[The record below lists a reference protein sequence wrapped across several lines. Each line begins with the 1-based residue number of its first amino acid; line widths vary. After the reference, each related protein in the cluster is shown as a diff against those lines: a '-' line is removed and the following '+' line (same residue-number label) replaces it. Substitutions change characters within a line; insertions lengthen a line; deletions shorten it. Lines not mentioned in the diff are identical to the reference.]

1 MKKVYLLL
9 SLFLVLSSCN
19 ISSDCGDCILP
30 PRDFNFEFVD
40 AVTLQNLFDSE
51 VFDIENFKVTDE
63 NNTDI
68 NFNVFRYNERT
79 IFSLRAI
86 GYELEPKIYTIELSP
101 EVSVIVQL
109 DMDKNSDGCCISYD
123 VEEFSIQNYEY
134 SVISI
139 TGIIQVKIQIL

>member
-9 SLFLVLSSCN
+9 GLVLVLSSCD
-19 ISSDCGDCILP
+19 ISSDCGDCLIP

-40 AVTLQNLFDSE
+40 AVSLENLFDSE

-63 NNTDI
+63 DNTDV
-68 NFNVFRYNERT
+68 NFNIIMYNERT

-86 GYELEPKIYTIELSP
+86 GWELDPKIYTIELSP
-101 EVSVIVQL
+101 QVSVIVHL
-109 DMDKNSDGCCISYD
+109 DMNSNSDECCTIYE

-134 SVISI
+134 SELSI
-139 TGIIQVKIQIL
+139 TGIIQIKI